1 MAGLL
6 GAAPVSREAQEAND
20 RHSPAL
26 VFVVLAFLCVYI
38 YLFTHAAQGAG
49 APLPQTVAN
58 AVGWT
63 PVDIFD
69 ADGNVNSELYIPMTW
84 LYDNDDERFILFV
97 GVAIA
102 FLLVYFLPL
111 DLKRPSLVISF
122 CVIVSILYGLR
133 GIAGLSASHAL
144 VYLTLHPVRRLRIWL
159 AAWPGFLG
167 YLSLGAYESI
177 SFWVVLIAVACGVVS
192 AGVYRYLLI
201 PVLDNPRLAPC
212 LRVIATQSAMIVA
225 LGGAVWEGVS
235 GQTFEIALGVLLFFW
250 HWERLML
257 YYVDYKDG
265 QIPPDVGF
273 WTYLS
278 VFMAPGQIGN
288 WNWGVTIGQ
297 GYAYC
302 QNNFYCEDKNRLIV
316 DGLRLWALSIA
327 YLVFAQWG
335 VYHLLLL
342 LRDFGFVVFARNIQ
356 MTCYFIFEGKIATST
371 TLLSSLMDLLRW
383 TAIWGGVVHFKV
395 GLWRICG
402 YRIDPYFNFPWLSTN
417 LVALWSR
424 FTFHYREFLVKVFYY
439 PVFFRCFRNRPY
451 LRIACATFAA
461 AGVGNMVW
469 GHLSEAV
476 FYEGVAWKN
485 LAGVFRQWPY
495 FILLS
500 LGITVAQFWLMRR
513 KKNARKPWTF
523 DRRIGLDA
531 LAAYVTLQFYA
542 LIHVFYHYCP
552 EGTVAQ
558 HFKLFL
564 IGFGIGGN

>member
-6 GAAPVSREAQEAND
+6 GAAPVSRETQLAND

-26 VFVVLAFLCVYI
+26 VVLVLAFLCVYI
-38 YLFTHAAQGAG
+38 YLFTQAADEIG
-49 APLPQTVAN
+49 APLPKAVAD
-58 AVGWT
+58 AVGWH
-63 PVDIFD
+63 PEKVFD
-69 ADGNVNSELYIPMTW
+69 DDNVSSELYVPMTW
-84 LYDNDDERFILFV
+84 LYDNDDERFVLFV

-133 GIAGLSASHAL
+133 GIAGLAASHAI
-144 VYLTLHPVRRLRIWL
+144 VYLVLHPARGLRVWL
-159 AAWPGFLG
+159 AGWPGFLG
-167 YLSLGAYESI
+167 YLALGTYEALSVWAI
-177 SFWVVLIAVACGVVS
+177 LIAVTCGVAS
-192 AGVYRYLLI
+192 AVLYRYLLI
-201 PVLDNPRLAPC
+201 RALDAPRLAPC
-212 LRVIATQSAMIVA
+212 LRVVATQSAMIVA
-225 LGGAVWEGVS
+225 LGGAVWEGLS
-235 GQTFEIALGVLLFFW
+235 GQTFELALGVLLFFW
-250 HWERLML
+250 HWERLLL

-265 QIPPDVGF
+265 QIPADISF
-273 WTYLS
+273 WSYLS

-316 DGLRLWALSIA
+316 DGLRLWALSIT
-327 YLVFAQWG
+327 YLVLAQWG
-335 VYHLLLL
+335 VYLLLAVL
-342 LRDFGFVVFARNIQ
+342 QDLGFVVFSRNRQ
-356 MTCYFIFEGKIATST
+356 MTCHFIFDGQVTTST
-371 TLLSSLMDLLRW
+371 VLLTSLMDLLRW

-402 YRIDPYFNFPWLSTN
+402 YRIDPYFNYPWLSTN
-417 LVALWSR
+417 MVALWSR

-439 PVFFRCFRNRPY
+439 PVFFRCFRTRPY

-476 FYEGVAWKN
+476 FYKGVAWGN
-485 LAGVFRQWPY
+485 IAGALRQWPY
-495 FILLS
+495 FVLLS
-500 LGITVAQFWLMRR
+500 LGITVAQFWLMR
-513 KKNARKPWTF
+513 KKRDSRKPWTF
-523 DRRIGLDA
+523 DRRIVLDA
-531 LAAYVTLQFYA
+531 FAAYVTLQFYA
-542 LIHVFYHYCP
+542 LIHVFYHYCQ
-552 EGTVAQ
+552 EGTTAQ